1 MDIKKL
7 ENAVKTTSVTYRDS
21 TAFRNALH
29 FVKMSDLSFYKTLLE
44 MECEE
49 MGFEDF
55 DEDFS

>member
-29 FVKMSDLSFYKTLLE
+29 FVKMSDLSFYKALLE
-44 MECEE
+44 TECNE

-55 DEDFS
+55 DEDF

>member
-49 MGFEDF
+49 MGIEDF
-55 DEDFS
+55 DEDF

>member
-1 MDIKKL
+1 MDLTTL

-49 MGFEDF
+49 MGFENF

>member
-44 MECEE
+44 TECDE
-49 MGFEDF
+49 MGIEDF
-55 DEDFS
+55 DEDF

>member
-44 MECEE
+44 MECDE
-49 MGFEDF
+49 MGIEDF
-55 DEDFS
+55 DEDF

>member
-21 TAFRNALH
+21 TAFRSALH

-49 MGFEDF
+49 MGIEDF
-55 DEDFS
+55 DEDF

>member
-1 MDIKKL
+1 MDIKEL

-49 MGFEDF
+49 MGIEDF
-55 DEDFS
+55 DEDF

>member
-1 MDIKKL
+1 MDIKEL
-7 ENAVKTTSVTYRDS
+7 ENAVFTKSVPYRDS

-29 FVKMSDLSFYKTLLE
+29 FIKMNDLSFYKTLLE
-44 MECEE
+44 KECDE

>member
-44 MECEE
+44 MECQE
-49 MGFEDF
+49 MGIEDF
-55 DEDFS
+55 DEDF

>member
-29 FVKMSDLSFYKTLLE
+29 FVKMSDLNFYKALLE
-44 MECEE
+44 TECDE

-55 DEDFS
+55 DEDF